1 MIFLGQRFEKYSKR
15 KHNDRRSAEAKT
27 QRRGGHYPPPIINSW
42 TLICQFVSKI
52 MVAPYRQ
59 ITFSGIGYFAVMLGC
74 SRGQV
79 NQWQLAKLAGQLR

>member
-1 MIFLGQRFEKYSKR
+1 MIFLAQRFEKYSKR
-15 KHNDRRSAEAKT
+15 KHNDRGSAEAKT

-52 MVAPYRQ
+52 MVAPYRE

-79 NQWQLAKLAGQLR
+79 NQWQLAGQLR